1 MFDLD
6 DDSKIKIEKNE
17 DKIKITIKVKKE
29 TQKFLYLSFDINEA
43 TAEKIIS
50 ELISIKAKL

>member
-29 TQKFLYLSFDINEA
+29 TQKFLYLSFDINES